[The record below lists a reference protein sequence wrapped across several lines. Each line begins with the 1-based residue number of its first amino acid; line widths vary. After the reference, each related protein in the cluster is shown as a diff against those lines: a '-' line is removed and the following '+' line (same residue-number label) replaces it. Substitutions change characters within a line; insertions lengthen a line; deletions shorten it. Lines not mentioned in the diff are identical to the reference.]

1 MSRYIIVF
9 VAHCCCMMQVVTG
22 NFREFDRVDT
32 VVGWEA
38 AVDGYIAGQS
48 NMPPRKSIRE
58 LSEANI

>member
-1 MSRYIIVF
+1 
-9 VAHCCCMMQVVTG
+9 MMQVVTG